1 MSAFFFGISIVLMF
15 LSREGQHKSIKIF
28 TKGMGDIV
36 SVCLIIGICR
46 GIYLTLDEGK
56 INDTLLNSLS
66 KLFEG
71 VAKEV
76 FALVMIFAFLILG
89 FFIPSASGLATLS
102 MPIFSPLADI
112 VDVPRNLVV
121 NAYMFSQRLLGL
133 ISPTSFVLIACQ
145 ISGIPFNSW
154 LRFSYPICLIL
165 LVYLIILILIN
176 SAL

>member
-1 MSAFFFGISIVLMF
+1 MDKNSLINSFFAGFIFLIIGVSVFGWYFEQMSAFFFGISIVLMF

-36 SVCLIIGICR
+36 SVCLVIGICR

-112 VDVPRNLVV
+112 VNVPRNLVV
-121 NAYMFSQRLLGL
+121 NAYMFSQR
-133 ISPTSFVLIACQ
+133 
-145 ISGIPFNSW
+145 
-154 LRFSYPICLIL
+154 
-165 LVYLIILILIN
+165 
-176 SAL
+176 